1 MMNITWA
8 DVGRAVGSIAPA
20 LGTALGGPAGA
31 VVGSLIASAL
41 GTNNDPASVNAAI
54 AADPTNAAKIIQ
66 LQAEHEEALAKM
78 NLEYETAVVNAQ
90 AGDIQAEARSE
101 SWLAANWR
109 PILML
114 SFTAIIVVNYLV
126 LPVAQWFGVT
136 EPPLVLPPDMWALLK
151 IGVGGYIVG
160 RSGEKIARSLK
171 P

>member
-1 MMNITWA
+1 MNLTWA
-8 DVGRAVGSIAPA
+8 DVGRAVGGIAPI

-31 VVGSLIASAL
+31 VVGSMLASAL

-54 AADPTNAAKIIQ
+54 AADPTNASKIIQ
-66 LQAEHEEALAKM
+66 LQAAHEESLVKM
-78 NLEYETAVVNAQ
+78 NLDYQTAVANAQ
-90 AGDIQAEARSE
+90 AGNIQAEAKSE
-101 SWLAANWR
+101 SWLASNWR

-114 SFTAIIVVNYLV
+114 SFTAIVVVNYLV
-126 LPVAQWFGVT
+126 IPIAQWFGVT
-136 EPPLVLPPDMWALLK
+136 KPPLDLPPDMWALLK